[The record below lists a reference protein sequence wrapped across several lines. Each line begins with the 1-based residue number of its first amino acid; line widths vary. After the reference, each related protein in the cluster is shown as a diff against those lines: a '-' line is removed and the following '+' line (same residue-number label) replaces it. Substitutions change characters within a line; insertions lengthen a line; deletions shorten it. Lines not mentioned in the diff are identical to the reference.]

1 MGVFWF
7 PCTGCLVCRHA
18 SCAALATTHT
28 THEERTAKHDART
41 LPQCHRVTGF
51 PAYEPSGTRH
61 DSNVLALRR
70 TACSLAS
77 NMAAVAGT
85 SLASALPDDAAREA
99 ANQERHMVSDF
110 DAVPVR
116 GAAPSPARPPCRH
129 ATPSRRLSRQI
140 TFMLPHGEEW
150 TVQVR
155 PCGLPPAASPAPLG
169 RPSSAQFQSGQDI
182 AFMKYTLH
190 KEWGIPISVMVRRLA
205 VKIRA
210 CKTCPHTR
218 PITCTLPVQTLVVG
232 GDSLIDPMS
241 IADYPELM
249 DGSSQVTVA
258 IPTGERYA
266 EYEAR
271 LAAES
276 SEGKAGDGK
285 APEGDGKVSGEGK
298 E

>member
-1 MGVFWF
+1 
-7 PCTGCLVCRHA
+7 
-18 SCAALATTHT
+18 
-28 THEERTAKHDART
+28 
-41 LPQCHRVTGF
+41 
-51 PAYEPSGTRH
+51 
-61 DSNVLALRR
+61 
-70 TACSLAS
+70 
-77 NMAAVAGT
+77 
-85 SLASALPDDAAREA
+85 
-99 ANQERHMVSDF
+99 
-110 DAVPVR
+110 
-116 GAAPSPARPPCRH
+116 
-129 ATPSRRLSRQI
+129 I

-150 TVQVR
+150 TV
-155 PCGLPPAASPAPLG
+155 
-169 RPSSAQFQSGQDI
+169 QFQSGQDI

-190 KEWGIPISVMVRRLA
+190 KEWGIPISVM
-205 VKIRA
+205 
-210 CKTCPHTR
+210 
-218 PITCTLPVQTLVVG
+218 TLVVG